1 MKKQKTMKQQLNAQ
15 FYKGNIPAFCV
26 AAAIS
31 IPLGMLNVWVSWLLQ
46 VIIDEMT
53 GVPGS
58 LGLRTICLLTVVQI
72 TGAAVLLLLRRAA
85 EPRFVRRALR
95 QYKSFAFEK
104 MTEKSMAEFG
114 RENTSGY
121 LSALTNDVNQIEQD
135 YLIQRFV
142 LISNMVT
149 LVGGLAL
156 MLWNS
161 PLMTGIVLVLAA
173 LPIAVS
179 FLTGS
184 KLTAAQKRVSDRN
197 AGFASLLSDCL
208 NGFAV
213 IKSFRAE
220 KQMQQIF
227 DSENN
232 RLEQE
237 KYEGYRIRKMVAMLG
252 SLSGISTQMGVFL
265 VGAFL
270 AKTGYGITAGQ
281 VMLFVNL
288 VAVALQPLSQLPNLL
303 AARRAAIGLTEKLAQ
318 MLEKREDE
326 SDCEAIERLSDAI
339 KLKDVSFGYET
350 GKDVLEN
357 VSLTLEAGRAY
368 AVVGASGSGKST
380 LLKLLMGAETGYRGS
395 ITVDGHEMANV
406 SRESL
411 YEQISII
418 QQNVFVFN
426 ASIRDNVTMFS
437 EFSSEDVERAIDRA
451 HLRELVDARGMDY
464 ACGENGKGLSGGEKQ
479 RISIARSLLKRSSI
493 LMADE
498 ATAALDAAT
507 AHQVASDLLDLDGV
521 TRIVVT
527 HALEESLLRR
537 YDGII
542 ALKDGRVAEV
552 GTFDELMEEKGYFY
566 ALYTVT
572 H

>member
-149 LVGGLAL
+149 FVGGLAL

-288 VAVALQPLSQLPNLL
+288 VSVALQPLSQLPNLL

-326 SDCEAIERLSDAI
+326 SNCEAIGRLSDAI

-527 HALEESLLRR
+527 HALEESLLRC

>member
-135 YLIQRFV
+135 YLIQQFV

-161 PLMTGIVLVLAA
+161 PLMTGITFILAA

-220 KQMQQIF
+220 KQMQQMF

-288 VAVALQPLSQLPNLL
+288 VSVALQPLSQLPNLL

-527 HALEESLLRR
+527 HALEENLLRR

>member
-1 MKKQKTMKQQLNAQ
+1 MKKQKTMKQLLNAQ

-161 PLMTGIVLVLAA
+161 PLMTGITFILAA

-208 NGFAV
+208 NGFAF

-281 VMLFVNL
+281 LMLFVNL
-288 VAVALQPLSQLPNLL
+288 VSVAHQPLSQFPNLL
-303 AARRAAIGLTEKLAQ
+303 
-318 MLEKREDE
+318 
-326 SDCEAIERLSDAI
+326 
-339 KLKDVSFGYET
+339 
-350 GKDVLEN
+350 
-357 VSLTLEAGRAY
+357 
-368 AVVGASGSGKST
+368 
-380 LLKLLMGAETGYRGS
+380 
-395 ITVDGHEMANV
+395 
-406 SRESL
+406 
-411 YEQISII
+411 
-418 QQNVFVFN
+418 
-426 ASIRDNVTMFS
+426 
-437 EFSSEDVERAIDRA
+437 
-451 HLRELVDARGMDY
+451 
-464 ACGENGKGLSGGEKQ
+464 
-479 RISIARSLLKRSSI
+479 
-493 LMADE
+493 
-498 ATAALDAAT
+498 
-507 AHQVASDLLDLDGV
+507 
-521 TRIVVT
+521 
-527 HALEESLLRR
+527 
-537 YDGII
+537 
-542 ALKDGRVAEV
+542 
-552 GTFDELMEEKGYFY
+552 
-566 ALYTVT
+566 
-572 H
+572 

>member
-161 PLMTGIVLVLAA
+161 PLMTGIALVLAA

-208 NGFAV
+208 NV
-213 IKSFRAE
+213 VLPSSRASVR
-220 KQMQQIF
+220 K
-227 DSENN
+227 N
-232 RLEQE
+232 RCS
-237 KYEGYRIRKMVAMLG
+237 R
-252 SLSGISTQMGVFL
+252 FL
-265 VGAFL
+265 T
-270 AKTGYGITAGQ
+270 AKTTD
-281 VMLFVNL
+281 
-288 VAVALQPLSQLPNLL
+288 LSRKN
-303 AARRAAIGLTEKLAQ
+303 T
-318 MLEKREDE
+318 
-326 SDCEAIERLSDAI
+326 
-339 KLKDVSFGYET
+339 KDT
-350 GKDVLEN
+350 
-357 VSLTLEAGRAY
+357 
-368 AVVGASGSGKST
+368 ASGKWSRCSE
-380 LLKLLMGAETGYRGS
+380 AC
-395 ITVDGHEMANV
+395 
-406 SRESL
+406 RES
-411 YEQISII
+411 
-418 QQNVFVFN
+418 
-426 ASIRDNVTMFS
+426 
-437 EFSSEDVERAIDRA
+437 A
-451 HLRELVDARGMDY
+451 HRW
-464 ACGENGKGLSGGEKQ
+464 ACFLSALFWRKPD
-479 RISIARSLLKRSSI
+479 
-493 LMADE
+493 MA
-498 ATAALDAAT
+498 
-507 AHQVASDLLDLDGV
+507 
-521 TRIVVT
+521 
-527 HALEESLLRR
+527 
-537 YDGII
+537 
-542 ALKDGRVAEV
+542 
-552 GTFDELMEEKGYFY
+552 
-566 ALYTVT
+566 
-572 H
+572 